1 MKKNDLTLVYLTM
14 NLVPWQELHKK
25 HVIEL
30 AKDYPL
36 ITISRL
42 PMEGLPGIQ
51 VRQGEEQSHDK
62 IFKMVLLGA
71 KLATT
76 DYIGIVED
84 DMFYTK
90 EHFELRPPLDTFG
103 YNWNR
108 WSIFTFGVPMFSFKR
123 RYCNGCSILPRL
135 LVIEAMEERIAKW
148 GTIPHVL
155 NGELGYEKVEK
166 NLGVTVRK
174 STELYSWT
182 PVVQIH
188 HTYGTPG
195 IGKPK
200 SMLKPGDTLDLEKR
214 KTRKRHGMIRAFEI
228 PVWGR
233 AEEFIKNFI

>member
-1 MKKNDLTLVYLTM
+1 MAKKNDLTLLFLTM
-14 NLVPWQELHKK
+14 NLVPWQEFHRQKLLE
-25 HVIEL
+25 VIG
-30 AKDYPL
+30 DYPL
-36 ITISRL
+36 ITFSRL
-42 PMEGLPGIQ
+42 PMDLPGIQ
-51 VRQGEEQSHDK
+51 FRQSAEQSHEK
-62 IFKMVLLGA
+62 IYRLMLEGA

-76 DYIGIVED
+76 DYIAMVED

-108 WSIFTFGVPMFSFKR
+108 WSLFTFDKPMFSFKR

-135 LVIEAMEERIAKW
+135 LLIEALEERFAKW
-148 GTIPHVL
+148 KTIPHLL

-188 HTYGTPG
+188 HIYGTPG

-228 PVWGR
+228 PTWGR
-233 AEEFIKNFI
+233 AEDFIKHFV